1 MSLIRESLKRLI
13 LQRLSTSSEVPPGID
28 INTIFEASI
37 DRLKQVADE
46 IKSFHQEKNEKQQ
59 LVECSAIISF
69 EKAVRLSGQQ
79 AVLSKW
85 AEARFKEF
93 FVKRNEEDENIIDL
107 YAQTSSGNL
116 FMWDSTTEK
125 WKKVK

>member
-13 LQRLSTSSEVPPGID
+13 LQRLSISSEVPPGID

-46 IKSFHQEKNEKQQ
+46 IKSFHQEKNEKRQ
-59 LVECSAIISF
+59 LVEGSAIISF

-116 FMWDSTTEK
+116 FMWDSATEK